1 MCLVGCVSN
10 DDNEFGGEMNDNL
23 FHDVLMCALVGLLFG
38 CLYMGIMEAVDGL
51 QHK

>member
-1 MCLVGCVSN
+1 MCVSN
-10 DDNEFGGEMNDNL
+10 GINELGGLMKDNL
-23 FHDVLMCALVGLLFG
+23 FYDVLICTLVGLLFG

>member
-1 MCLVGCVSN
+1 MCVSN
-10 DDNEFGGEMNDNL
+10 DDNEFGGLMKDNL